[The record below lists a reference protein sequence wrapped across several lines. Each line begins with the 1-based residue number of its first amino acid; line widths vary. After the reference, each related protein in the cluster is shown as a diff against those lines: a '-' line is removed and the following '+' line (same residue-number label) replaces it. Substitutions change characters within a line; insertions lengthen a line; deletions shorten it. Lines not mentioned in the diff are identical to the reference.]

1 MVTILVASLCSFLL
15 GSVPFG
21 VLVARTKGVNI
32 LEVGSGNIGATN
44 VWRALGPGPGSVVFI
59 LDFAKGLA
67 PALYGLIAL
76 QAPHLGLL
84 LGIVAVIGHSF
95 SPWIG
100 FKGGKGVATG
110 FGAILGAV
118 PIVAAITLG
127 TFLIVLGTTRYV
139 SLASILASGAMITSA
154 WLSPLPMEAQIAL
167 SLLGAWVIF
176 RHRANIG
183 RLMNGTEN
191 KFGRKKENAG

>member
-1 MVTILVASLCSFLL
+1 MIDTILVASVCSFLL

-21 VLVARTKGVNI
+21 VLVARSKGVNI

-67 PALYGLIAL
+67 PALYGLLAL
-76 QAPHLGLL
+76 QAPHIGLL
-84 LGIVAVIGHSF
+84 LGIISVLGHSF

-110 FGAILGAV
+110 FGAIVGAV
-118 PIVAAITLG
+118 PVVAAITLG
-127 TFLIVLGTTRYV
+127 TFLIVLAVTRYV
-139 SLASILASGAMITSA
+139 SLASILASVAMIVSA

-167 SLLGAWVIF
+167 TLLGLWVIF
-176 RHRANIG
+176 RHRGNIK

-191 KFGRKKENAG
+191 KFGRKKKD

>member
-1 MVTILVASLCSFLL
+1 MIATILVASVCSFLL

-21 VLVARTKGVNI
+21 VLVARSKGVNI

-44 VWRALGPGPGSVVFI
+44 VWRALGPGPGSVVFF

-67 PALYGLIAL
+67 PALYGLLAL
-76 QAPHLGLL
+76 QAPHIGLL
-84 LGIVAVIGHSF
+84 LGIISVIGHSF

-110 FGAILGAV
+110 FGAIVGAV
-118 PIVAAITLG
+118 PVVAAITLG
-127 TFLIVLGTTRYV
+127 TFLIVLAVTRYV
-139 SLASILASGAMITSA
+139 SLASILASVAMIVSA

-167 SLLGAWVIF
+167 TLLGLWVIL
-176 RHRANIG
+176 RHRGNIK

-191 KFGRKKENAG
+191 KFGRKKKD